1 MSIKKGIID
10 TVDVMAYIV
19 IGLVLIS
26 GFLIAIGGH
35 PLGGMLVAGVGWLI
49 CSLLYGFWFCISS
62 IASNTAKQ
70 NELIVKQ
77 NLLIEKLNR
86 SFEAHLN
93 NQFPNE

>member
-1 MSIKKGIID
+1 MTIKNAIVKTND
-10 TVDVMAYIV
+10 MLCYIV

-26 GFLIAIGGH
+26 SFLIAIGGH

-49 CSLLYGFWFCISS
+49 CSLAYGTWFVLSS